1 MDLTM
6 VVLDRDQDLV
16 HVVAVLVA
24 LPVLLGVTQ
33 ATKVWE

>member
-24 LPVLLGVTQ
+24 LLLGVTQ